1 MVAEQTPAG
10 DPGDAPDH
18 RPPENLPPE
27 NRPPDGTQDQPSQLR
42 FQPWPADT
50 WRLEPEPTRLAP
62 TGPRPADLDDEPDH
76 EEDQPEAQSPEAQS
90 PEAQSPDGWRT
101 EADEAWLAQHSSNN
115 FARWRRR
122 LARLGIVGEALSNAE
137 LGPFGGARRNP
148 ELRRTDK
155 AYAVIRYTEHQIS
168 YTTVHID
175 LAWCRRCG
183 GRLEI
188 HQVVR
193 RSERIGEYVVG
204 EVRGCRRCDAGSW
217 LFESHMPRT
226 RRARA
231 RGRYTV
237 L

>member
-10 DPGDAPDH
+10 DPGDQPD
-18 RPPENLPPE
+18 R
-27 NRPPDGTQDQPSQLR
+27 RSPDGAQDQPNQPR

-62 TGPRPADLDDEPDH
+62 TGPRPADLGDEPVHEVDEPD
-76 EEDQPEAQSPEAQS
+76 AQRPDAPRPDAQR
-90 PEAQSPDGWRT
+90 PDAQRPDGWRT
-101 EADEAWLAQHSSNN
+101 EADEAWLAQHSSSN

-137 LGPFGGARRNP
+137 LGPFGGPRRNP

-155 AYAVIRYTEHQIS
+155 AYAVIRYTEHHIS

-193 RSERIGEYVVG
+193 RSERVGEYVIG

-217 LFESHMPRT
+217 LFESHMPTT

-231 RGRYTV
+231 RSRYTV